1 MEKRFLIFS
10 ILVALVFG
18 LAWNLLKIHP
28 VLQMHVLDIGQ
39 GDAIL
44 LTTPEQ
50 HHILVDGGPDAK
62 VLEEL
67 GTVLPL
73 WRKTIDLLVLT
84 HPHADHVNGLVA
96 VLDRFEVGGILLSG
110 AEYKNDAYA
119 AFLAKALEQGV
130 PIYVARS
137 DEDFTFGTTK
147 LDVLFPFAPATGED
161 FDNVNNASVVI
172 RVTQGEHEI
181 LLTGDAEMEVEA
193 DLLAAGE
200 DLSADVLKAGHHGS
214 RTSSTLEFL
223 EEVGPQLMVISAGLL
238 NDYGH
243 PHEETLQKA
252 EDMEIPV
259 LWTGRDGCISVYF
272 GEGEDFYASSCR
284 WIFAPK
290 WRSFSSS
297 PS

>member
-1 MEKRFLIFS
+1 MERKFLILS
-10 ILVALVFG
+10 VLVALVFG
-18 LAWNLLKIHP
+18 LAWNLLKVHP
-28 VLQMHVLDIGQ
+28 VLQMHVLNIGQ

-50 HHILVDGGPDAK
+50 NHILIDGGPDAK

-67 GTVLPL
+67 GMVLPL
-73 WRKTIDLLVLT
+73 WDKTLDLVVLT

-96 VLDRFEVGGILLSG
+96 VLDRFDVGGILLSG
-110 AEYKNDAYA
+110 PDYDNDAYA
-119 AFLAKALEQGV
+119 AFLAKALEKKI
-130 PIYVARS
+130 PIHVARS
-137 DEDFTFGTTK
+137 DEDFTFGDTT
-147 LDVLFPFAPATGED
+147 LDVLFPFAPVTGET

-181 LLTGDAEMEVEA
+181 MLMGDAEMEVEVE
-193 DLLAAGE
+193 LLAADL

-214 RTSSTLEFL
+214 RSSSTLEFL
-223 EEVGPQLMVISAGLL
+223 EAVGAELMVISAGLV

-252 EDMEIPV
+252 EDQDIPL

-272 GEGEDFYASSCR
+272 GEGEDFYASECCG
-284 WIFAPK
+284 W
-290 WRSFSSS
+290 
-297 PS
+297 